1 MDAPPESTGDR
12 QEALRHE
19 QRQIRGALWGLAI
32 VGIVAMGINLWA
44 GQYTLLSST
53 AGGLGIVVM
62 LLVRRQHQIRTALQN
77 H

>member
-1 MDAPPESTGDR
+1 MESSSESRGDR
-12 QEALRHE
+12 QEALRKE
-19 QRQIRGALWGLAI
+19 QRQIRGALWGLVI

-62 LLVRRQHQIRTALQN
+62 LLVRRQQQIRTALK